1 MLLIVNA
8 CLQCVPFLSRCKNIN
23 KCSFYKKNNAKRSVF
38 CLHRPAC
45 FAPPALSA
53 SPQRYLLTS
62 VEPRSCFSQLF
73 ICMA

>member
-23 KCSFYKKNNAKRSVF
+23 KCSFYKKNIAKRSVF
-38 CLHRPAC
+38 CLHCPAC
-45 FAPPALSA
+45 FAPRA